1 MGLPSNNIGG
11 NMATVLNTKFVN
23 TNIPFSGKR
32 YKCIT
37 YNSELYIFVNYYGI
51 YKYDYVNNIFS
62 TVLVDSSVTY
72 NCVLYNNSVIIVSSY
87 YIDNSKQH
95 AFFKLKKY
103 DFENNTITDFL
114 TVNGTLKT
122 QYISSSEDWQNTIYI
137 GEPHIE
143 NNLLYISWTGN
154 FIYPPTGQLGR
165 EYDELI
171 KVNLSNLSFENVY
184 TIFAHYC
191 TYGGYYFSGASA
203 VGINKF
209 NHHKYYGIADSAVS
223 YNFDLFGGCCFAI
236 EQYYYLLG
244 GVNNP
249 TQIIRFDTASKN
261 FEISEAF
268 SLPHDTVNLNVG
280 EYYDG
285 NNNYIIFYDDGIFV
299 ITVINYDLTYTI
311 TDKTGS
317 VVLTRIANQAPIIK
331 IRFNYSM
338 GSNNVGYVIDNQA
351 ESNAGSYPVDTPE
364 GYVLVGFSNKPNS
377 QNVQF
382 ELNTDIEVN
391 ISTDFTFYE
400 VYQRYQPP
408 KTTFS
413 LNFYQNTAE
422 SNRVDKTSFLTS
434 VGSISGALREQCSL
448 ISPVLTIEYPKVPD
462 FNYVYIEAFGR
473 YYFVTGVVSVRY
485 NLWEISLECDVLM
498 TYKDKLLECEAFI
511 DRNENTYNPKLTDNR
526 KVIEQ
531 GQRVLSKTAI
541 NDVFGDKG
549 SYIMVA
555 SNTAVTSV
563 NAKVNF
569 DSGVTV
575 RIGDT
580 EISSGDKITAYP
592 IVITCNKQI
601 CYINGRI
608 ISKDSV
614 IEIDA
619 QQSIYITT
627 AGDSLE
633 APFTVTIQDT
643 PD

>member
-1 MGLPSNNIGG
+1 
-11 NMATVLNTKFVN
+11 MATVLTTKFVN

-62 TVLVDSSVTY
+62 TILVDSSVTY
-72 NCVLYNNSVIIVSSY
+72 NCVLYNNSVIIVTSY
-87 YIDNSKQH
+87 YIDNSKQC

-122 QYISSSEDWQNTIYI
+122 QYVSSSSSGWENTIYI
-137 GEPHIE
+137 GEVHI
-143 NNLLYISWTGN
+143 NDNSLFISWTGN
-154 FIYPPTGQLGR
+154 YIYSSTGQRGR
-165 EYDELI
+165 DYDELI
-171 KVNLSNLSFENVY
+171 KVNLSNLSFEDVY
-184 TIFAHYC
+184 TNYAHYC
-191 TYGGYYFSGASA
+191 TYDNHFFSGASA
-203 VGINKF
+203 TGINKF
-209 NHHKYYGIADSAVS
+209 YHIKSYGVDNLAVS

-236 EQYYYLLG
+236 GQYYYLLG

-268 SLPHDTVNLNVG
+268 SLPQDTVNLNVG

-299 ITVINYDLTYTI
+299 ITVINYNLTYTI

-317 VVLTRIANQAPIIK
+317 VVLTRITNQAPITK

-338 GSNNVGYVIDNQA
+338 GSNNVGYVIDTQA

-377 QNVQF
+377 QNAQF
-382 ELNTDIEVN
+382 ELNADIEAN
-391 ISTDFTFYE
+391 IATDFTFYE

-408 KTTFS
+408 KITFS

-511 DRNENTYNPKLTDNR
+511 DRNENTFNPLIIDRR
-526 KVIEQ
+526 KVLEQ
-531 GQRVLSKTAI
+531 GQNIVALAAE
-541 NDVFGDKG
+541 NEVFEDTG
-549 SYIMVA
+549 SYIISL
-555 SNTAVTSV
+555 SNGFMITIYSYVY
-563 NAKVNF
+563 F
-569 DSGVTV
+569 DDGVTV
-575 RIGDT
+575 KFNGK
-580 EISSGDKITAYP
+580 EVSSGDSAITVDRYP
-592 IVITCNKQI
+592 ITIECTKEK
-601 CYINGRI
+601 CYINGN
-608 ISKDSV
+608 
-614 IEIDA
+614 
-619 QQSIYITT
+619 IYSAETT
-627 AGDSLE
+627 LSGLGTLYIKTSGATVS
-633 APFTVTIQDT
+633 PFTITIVKEGV
-643 PD
+643 